1 MLKTGPDNFRGLGHN
16 SNVIGPNLDSWYAA
30 YHNLLGVDGP
40 QRRYM
45 LDQLVTNGSQVLA
58 NGPTY
63 WSMPVPERP
72 DLEIRNVESGWF
84 SDEISES
91 VYTAEFNFVPADSG
105 ISMMAFG
112 YVDENNYRMVTWDA
126 DATELSVISVVD
138 GEETVLG
145 TATVDFLMTG
155 VLHTVRIEQG
165 GNRLL
170 VYIDSMRKID
180 LEVAGVA
187 GQIGVAGDATWE
199 YIAMSND
206 ALGTSDFDTVKVV
219 EGAFPAVHYLKGE
232 YRGFY
237 IANAQVTNGIRQGE
251 KENTVNNEGVYS
263 LKLDTAGD
271 WVKYAIAV
279 NGGGLYD
286 LSADFTADEGTV
298 FQVIVDGQ
306 DIYEIDLATV
316 EGDVLSQLE
325 LAPGNHTLKIRLREG
340 SLQVQTFAITASVT
354 E

>member
-1 MLKTGPDNFRGLGHN
+1 
-16 SNVIGPNLDSWYAA
+16 
-30 YHNLLGVDGP
+30 
-40 QRRYM
+40 M

-63 WSMPVPERP
+63 WNMPVPQRP
-72 DLEIRNVESGWF
+72 DLEAMSVESGWM
-84 SDEISES
+84 SGAVSEN
-91 VYTAEFNFVPADSG
+91 VYTIEFNFIPEDGS

-126 DATELSVISVVD
+126 DATELSLISVVD
-138 GEETVLG
+138 GEQTVLG

-170 VYIDSMRKID
+170 VYIDTMRKID
-180 LEVAGVA
+180 LAVSGIA
-187 GQIGVAGDATWE
+187 GQIGVAGDAQWQ
-199 YIAMSND
+199 YLALSND
-206 ALGTSDFDTVKVV
+206 ALGTSDFDTIKVV

-232 YRGFY
+232 YRGFH

-271 WVKYAIAV
+271 WVKYAINV

-286 LSADFTADEGTV
+286 LSAVLNADEGTV

-340 SLQVQTFAITASVT
+340 SVQVETFALTAVVA